1 MRITRQELR
10 EIARSAAAI
19 RRGTVLAGGAT
30 TMTKR
35 SGRLVLGATI
45 LSAIAGAA
53 LFAAQGIASLVEA
66 MLGPGDAAL
75 AALGPHLANGTPTP
89 TAPARPTADAVLDRN
104 PFDHVAGSL
113 RPKASMEAAT
123 DLIAEIPACENVR
136 PVVIVATGDRQA
148 SFAAFEVDGKR
159 VLRKQDGEVG
169 GLRIRYIGPERVW
182 FEKSGGSFCYAS
194 LFSRAVAKSGET
206 AIASDASAPRVPAQP
221 GAPSAFEKEIAG
233 KIVKKSDTE
242 YEIDRPTLDRI
253 LEAQTELMKARV
265 LPEKDG
271 DRVIGVRLQAIKP
284 GSVLSLI
291 GLQNND
297 RLETVNGFN
306 VGTPEEAL
314 TAYARLRAGAD
325 RLTVRITR
333 GGKTMNLDYAIR

>member
-1 MRITRQELR
+1 
-10 EIARSAAAI
+10 
-19 RRGTVLAGGAT
+19 
-30 TMTKR
+30 MTKR

-66 MLGPGDAAL
+66 TLGPGDAAL
-75 AALGPHLANGTPTP
+75 AALGTHLANATPTP

-123 DLIAEIPACENVR
+123 DLIAEIPPCENVR

-182 FEKSGGSFCYAS
+182 LEKGGSFCYAA
-194 LFSRAVAKSGET
+194 LFKRAVVKTTEPPLQ
-206 AIASDASAPRVPAQP
+206 SDASPPRVAAQP

-233 KIVKKSDTE
+233 KIVKKSETE
-242 YEIDRPTLDRI
+242 YEIDRATVDRI
-253 LEAQTELMKARV
+253 LEAQTELMKTRIV
-265 LPEKDG
+265 PEKDG
-271 DRVIGVRLQAIKP
+271 DRVIGVRLQSIKP
-284 GSVLSLI
+284 GSVLALI
-291 GLQNND
+291 GLQGND
-297 RLETVNGFN
+297 RLETINGFN

-314 TAYARLRAGAD
+314 TAYARLRGGAD

>member
-1 MRITRQELR
+1 M
-10 EIARSAAAI
+10 
-19 RRGTVLAGGAT
+19 
-30 TMTKR
+30 
-35 SGRLVLGATI
+35 LGAVI
-45 LSAIAGAA
+45 FSAIAGAA
-53 LFAAQGIASLVEA
+53 FFAAQGIASIVDATLTPSDA
-66 MLGPGDAAL
+66 TLASLGMHLGVAPAAPL
-75 AALGPHLANGTPTP
+75 
-89 TAPARPTADAVLDRN
+89 APARPTADPVLDRN
-104 PFDHVAGSL
+104 PFDHATGSL
-113 RPKASMEAAT
+113 RPKASVETAT
-123 DLIAEIPACENVR
+123 DALADIPRCENVR
-136 PVVIVATGDRQA
+136 PVVIVATGDPKA
-148 SFAAFEVDGKR
+148 SFAAFEVEGKR
-159 VLRKQDGEVG
+159 VLRKQDSEIAGMRV
-169 GLRIRYIGPERVW
+169 RYIGTEQVW